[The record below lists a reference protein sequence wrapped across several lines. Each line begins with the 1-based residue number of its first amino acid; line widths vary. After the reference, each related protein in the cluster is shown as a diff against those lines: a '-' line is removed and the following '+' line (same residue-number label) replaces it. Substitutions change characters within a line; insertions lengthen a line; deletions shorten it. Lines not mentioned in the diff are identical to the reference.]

1 MDEGIEYSQF
11 VVELLFVEW
20 KFRRQE
26 APLAEQSRPQLDTDD
41 SEDEKHEKAQHQD
54 IAQHWQGV

>member
-1 MDEGIEYSQF
+1 MAEYLQF

-20 KFRRQE
+20 KRRRQE
-26 APLAEQSRPQLDTDD
+26 APLAEQSRPQLDADD
-41 SEDEKHEKAQHQD
+41 SEDEKDEKAQHQD